1 MWSCLL
7 LSIEYKWRSWP
18 EERRAKCTTPA
29 LFKWGKNNCNV
40 TSAAYHWW
48 YSASKKIPSSLPSL
62 FYCCFQEKEIHFL
75 TQIYPL
81 PLLLLL
87 QNFLLF
93 SLQRALYS
101 SRKNCIE
108 VWWLMK
114 GDGGKFSTKTL
125 LSSKVLLHYEFPLQ
139 TLNNFSS
146 NLRKK
151 PRRHKISVASDAFLE
166 GMRMDVHDADALA
179 INHFIG
185 MYYYLQRESGK
196 KKYACRAAGRAFPA
210 TASNFGLSD
219 NFCRHRVT
227 ESFPSN
233 FPPCERAGPSGCA
246 FNFTLWQYRLILF
259 NATNFA
265 PLVAFRVGHA
275 KWPHLPRNR
284 DLFRRMKEV
293 IARYFDSSICCLL
306 FLKSLYNFDHHFAK

>member
-1 MWSCLL
+1 
-7 LSIEYKWRSWP
+7 
-18 EERRAKCTTPA
+18 
-29 LFKWGKNNCNV
+29 
-40 TSAAYHWW
+40 
-48 YSASKKIPSSLPSL
+48 
-62 FYCCFQEKEIHFL
+62 
-75 TQIYPL
+75 
-81 PLLLLL
+81 
-87 QNFLLF
+87 
-93 SLQRALYS
+93 
-101 SRKNCIE
+101 
-108 VWWLMK
+108 
-114 GDGGKFSTKTL
+114 
-125 LSSKVLLHYEFPLQ
+125 
-139 TLNNFSS
+139 
-146 NLRKK
+146 
-151 PRRHKISVASDAFLE
+151 
-166 GMRMDVHDADALA
+166 MRMDVHDADALA

-210 TASNFGLSD
+210 ATASNFGLSD

-246 FNFTLWQYRLILF
+246 FNFSLWQYRLILF

-306 FLKSLYNFDHHFAK
+306 FLKSPYNFDHHFAK

>member
-1 MWSCLL
+1 
-7 LSIEYKWRSWP
+7 
-18 EERRAKCTTPA
+18 
-29 LFKWGKNNCNV
+29 
-40 TSAAYHWW
+40 
-48 YSASKKIPSSLPSL
+48 
-62 FYCCFQEKEIHFL
+62 
-75 TQIYPL
+75 
-81 PLLLLL
+81 
-87 QNFLLF
+87 
-93 SLQRALYS
+93 
-101 SRKNCIE
+101 
-108 VWWLMK
+108 
-114 GDGGKFSTKTL
+114 
-125 LSSKVLLHYEFPLQ
+125 
-139 TLNNFSS
+139 
-146 NLRKK
+146 
-151 PRRHKISVASDAFLE
+151 
-166 GMRMDVHDADALA
+166 MRMDVHDADALA

-196 KKYACRAAGRAFPA
+196 KKYACRAAGRACA

-293 IARYFDSSICCLL
+293 ICRAGVQWVIFGRDWNYQSM
-306 FLKSLYNFDHHFAK
+306 FAHWCENDRTI